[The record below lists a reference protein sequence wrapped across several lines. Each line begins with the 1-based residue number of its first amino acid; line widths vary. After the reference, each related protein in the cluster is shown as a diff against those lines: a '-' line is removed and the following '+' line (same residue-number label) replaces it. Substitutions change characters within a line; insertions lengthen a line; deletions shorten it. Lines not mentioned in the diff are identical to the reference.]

1 MGVHMLCLPIIER
14 ERSSASSLRD
24 PVLDHSRAISD
35 LEGWIPVCAVSGLG
49 SREGADASPLRVMD
63 VDSREVAGFSTHQF
77 LSKMHTI
84 KGKKQR
90 PFHGEAC
97 VV

>member
-1 MGVHMLCLPIIER
+1 VDSGLRNTGIKVAR
-14 ERSSASSLRD
+14 ERMQARF
-24 PVLDHSRAISD
+24 
-35 LEGWIPVCAVSGLG
+35 G
-49 SREGADASPLRVMD
+49 VMD

-84 KGKKQR
+84 KGR
-90 PFHGEAC
+90 NSSRFGGEAC